1 MGSLLAS
8 LCVLLVAAW
17 PVRVALDESGMV
29 MIRARG
35 FDVRLASDLAAEPE
49 LCVRVFETLRSDLA
63 MIESRVPADAMAVL
77 RERTTIWIELQGASV
92 PGGMS
97 GRGMVF
103 HPSPFWL
110 RANGLDPA
118 RAGGVEIV
126 RARDYLAWREQQPM
140 MILHELA
147 HAYHHLL
154 GIESDDIG
162 GAYATASASG
172 LYDAVRRSGLDERE
186 RVRAYALSNATEYF
200 AELSEA
206 FFGRND
212 FEPFDRGALERLD
225 PAGSSVVKRVWMLDR
240 ASILRR
246 AADSVGASGRPEGD
260 AE

>member
-1 MGSLLAS
+1 MGSLLAKVC
-8 LCVLLVAAW
+8 LLLVAGW
-17 PVRVALDESGMV
+17 PVRVAFDESGMV

-35 FDVRLASDLAAEPE
+35 FDVRLASDLVAEPE
-49 LCVRVFETLRSDLA
+49 LCAKVCETLRSDLA

-103 HPSPFWL
+103 HPSAFWL
-110 RANGLDPA
+110 RANGLDPG

-126 RARDYLAWREQQPM
+126 RAADYLEWRAQQPM

-154 GIESDDIG
+154 GIESPDIAA
-162 GAYATASASG
+162 AYASASAAG
-172 LYDAVRRSGLDERE
+172 AYDAVRRVGLDEDE
-186 RVRAYALSNATEYF
+186 RVRAYAMGNATEYF
-200 AELSEA
+200 SELSEA
-206 FFGRND
+206 FFGNND

-225 PAGSSVVKRVWMLDR
+225 PAGYAMVERLWMLDR
-240 ASILRR
+240 ASILSRS
-246 AADSVGASGRPEGD
+246 ADDPEGV